1 MTVDHLDPKTR
12 AFILFAIAC
21 KNQDSMTMKYH
32 FFKAQEIGCTSE
44 ELRAV
49 VDLMRKEKLRFR
61 REIEYV
67 FKELF
72 VE

>member
-1 MTVDHLDPKTR
+1 
-12 AFILFAIAC
+12 
-21 KNQDSMTMKYH
+21 MTMKYH
-32 FFKAQEIGCTSE
+32 FFRAKETGCTAE
-44 ELRAV
+44 ELKAV
-49 VDLMRKEKLRFR
+49 VDLMRKEKIQFR

>member
-12 AFILFAIAC
+12 ALILFAIAC
-21 KNQDSMTMKYH
+21 KNQESMTMKYH
-32 FFKAQEIGCTSE
+32 FFKAKEIGSTSE

-49 VDLMRKEKLRFR
+49 VDLMRKEKIRFR
-61 REIEYV
+61 RESEYV

>member
-1 MTVDHLDPKTR
+1 
-12 AFILFAIAC
+12 
-21 KNQDSMTMKYH
+21 MKYH

-44 ELRAV
+44 ELKAV
-49 VDLMRKEKLRFR
+49 VDLMRKEKIHFR